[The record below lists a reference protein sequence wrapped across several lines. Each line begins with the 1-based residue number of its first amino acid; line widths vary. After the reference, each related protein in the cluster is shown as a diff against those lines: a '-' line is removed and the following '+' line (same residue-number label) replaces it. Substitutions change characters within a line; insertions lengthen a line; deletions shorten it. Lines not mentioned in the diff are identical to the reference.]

1 MDTLR
6 QDLRY
11 ALRSLARSP
20 GYAGVAVLSLAL
32 GIAGNAVVFT
42 VLNGLLLKPLPVADP
57 ARVAAVYTSDYSSSR
72 YSASSY
78 PDLVSFREGI
88 PAFDHV
94 VGIQLIP
101 TSLIDGENTSRI
113 VAGLVS
119 ADFFTGLGI
128 PLQLG
133 GGFRAEQERPGA
145 EANVVVLSDG
155 LWRSRFGADRGI
167 VGRAVTLGGQGF
179 VVAGV
184 ARAGFTGVVRGIGQ
198 DAWVPFGASPA
209 LNPGNDFFTER
220 GNRSLLLYGH
230 LAPGASVALARA
242 QAAAVA
248 RRLFEAERVAWS
260 TLGGAPRAL
269 TILPEAE
276 ARLFPDARTPVLL
289 VTLLLF
295 LVVAAVLLI
304 ACANVANLSLSR
316 ALARRREIA
325 IRIALGASRGRI
337 VAQLF
342 SESLLVALGGGA
354 LGLLAA
360 SWINGLVTL
369 IHLPIPVPVALDLSL
384 DARVLGFTLAVS
396 LLAGLLLG
404 LAPALQVTRPSL
416 VPALKEQGV
425 AARVGRS
432 RFRSLLVVAQVA
444 AVLPLIALA
453 LLFGRSLAKS
463 AEIDPGFGA
472 RDGLVVSPDW
482 GLGGWG
488 SAEGHR
494 FQRQLAERARQ
505 LPGVSAA
512 GLTETL
518 PLSFSGNRSGVT
530 PEGYVPQPSEDMEAG
545 RVAIGPGY
553 LEALEIP
560 LLAGRRFSEADAA
573 AAPQVA
579 IVNAAFAA
587 RYWPGGSAVGRRL
600 SFQGDQGPWF
610 TVVGVVGDVAYGRP
624 GEAAVPCFYL
634 PLDQVSAHHTTLL
647 VRASGDPLQLA
658 GPVRALVRE
667 LGPAVAIENL
677 GTLRE
682 ALGLALLPA
691 RIGGLAV
698 AAFGGLGLL
707 LASLGV
713 YGVVAYGVSQRRRE
727 IGIRLALGAASQ
739 AVVRLAVREGM
750 RLVGIGIG
758 VGLMLAVAAG
768 FVARRVL
775 YGLAPLEPVA
785 LVGGPLLFLAVALL
799 ATWIP
804 ARRAARV
811 DPMVALRAE

>member
-1 MDTLR
+1 MAHLG

-20 GYAGVAVLSLAL
+20 GYTTVAVLSLAL
-32 GIAGNAVVFT
+32 GIAGNAALFT
-42 VLNGLLLKPLPVADP
+42 LLNGLLFKPLPVGDP
-57 ARVAAVYTSDYSSSR
+57 DRLAAVYTSGYSSNR

-88 PAFDHV
+88 GAFDHL
-94 VGIQLIP
+94 VGVQVLS
-101 TSLIDGENTSRI
+101 TSLTDGDNTSRI

-119 ADFFTGLGI
+119 ADFFTGLAI

-133 GGFRAEQERPGA
+133 AGFRTGQDRPGA
-145 EANVVVLSDG
+145 DANVVVLSDG
-155 LWRSRFGADRGI
+155 LWRAQFGADPA
-167 VGRAVTLGGQGF
+167 VLGRAITLGGRSF
-179 VVAGV
+179 FVAGV
-184 ARAGFTGVVRGIGQ
+184 AHAGFTGVVRGIGQ

-209 LNPGNDFFTER
+209 INPGNDFYTER
-220 GNRSLLLYGH
+220 GNRSLFLFGH
-230 LAPGASVALARA
+230 LAPGGSVAIARA
-242 QAAAVA
+242 QADQVA
-248 RRLFEAERVAWS
+248 RQLHVADPAAWS
-260 TLGGAPRAL
+260 MLGGAPRTI

-276 ARLFPDARTPVLL
+276 VRLFPDAHASVVLA
-289 VTLLLF
+289 TLLLF

-316 ALARRREIA
+316 ALARRKEIA
-325 IRIALGASRGRI
+325 VRIALGASRRRI
-337 VAQLF
+337 VTQLF
-342 SESLLVALGGGA
+342 TESLLLALGGGA
-354 LGLLAA
+354 LGLLTAA
-360 SWINGLVTL
+360 WLNGLVPL

-384 DARVLGFTLAVS
+384 DGRVVGFTLLVS
-396 LLAGLLLG
+396 VVAGALLG
-404 LAPALQVTRPSL
+404 LSPALQVTRPSL
-416 VPALKEQGV
+416 VPALKDLGGAQ
-425 AARVGRS
+425 AGRT
-432 RFRSLLVVAQVA
+432 RFRSVLVVTQVA

-463 AEIDPGFGA
+463 AAIDPGFGA
-472 RDGLVVSPDW
+472 RDGLVVSTDW

-488 SAEGHR
+488 SEEGHL
-494 FQRQLAERARQ
+494 FQRQLGGRARQ

-518 PLSFSGNRSGVT
+518 PLSIVGNRSGVT
-530 PEGYVPQPSEDMEAG
+530 PEGYVPEPAEDMEVSRIA
-545 RVAIGPGY
+545 VGPGY
-553 LEALEIP
+553 FEALDLP
-560 LLAGRRFSEADAA
+560 LLQGRRFSDADGAEA
-573 AAPQVA
+573 PRVA

-587 RYWPGGSAVGRRL
+587 RYWPDGTALGRRL
-600 SFQGDQGPWF
+600 SFQGVEGPWF
-610 TVVGVVGDVAYGRP
+610 TVVGVAGDVAYGRP
-624 GEAAVPCFYL
+624 GEAPAPSFYV
-634 PLDQVSAHHTTLL
+634 PLDQVSAHRTTLL
-647 VRASGDPLQLA
+647 IRTSGDPLRLA
-658 GPVRALVRE
+658 AQVRALVRE
-667 LGPAVAIENL
+667 VGPAVPVENL

-682 ALGLALLPA
+682 AIALALLPA
-691 RIGGLAV
+691 RVGGMAV
-698 AAFGGLGLL
+698 AAFGLLGIL

-727 IGIRLALGAASQ
+727 IGIRLALGAAAQ
-739 AVVRLAVREGM
+739 VVVRLAVREGM

-758 VGLMLAVAAG
+758 VGIVLSVVAG

-804 ARRAARV
+804 ARRAAGV